1 MYEYILAFR
10 TRGVPPLSGS
20 LNPNR
25 VDADV
30 AGNVLWK
37 KGLCRLCGK
46 VGGNLWRGDGRIVL
60 VTGQWQ

>member
-1 MYEYILAFR
+1 MYVLAFR
-10 TRGVPPLSGS
+10 ARGVPPLSGL

-37 KGLCRLCGK
+37 KGLCRHIGK
-46 VGGNLWRGDGRIVL
+46 DGGNLRSEGGRIEL